1 MIEFTF
7 IPEELTNVLD
17 TNPKTNVY
25 PGLKCKTYYL
35 TLKYNNEW
43 YSNRLSKYDF
53 TSLYVKIKSL
63 PKILNNLEI
72 ARNIKTKYS
81 IENGLSSDIIKLVFD
96 LTITKSNKKVFETIE
111 IPLYKCTNTIHI
123 PDFEQMNE
131 NTCQVNENTYQVNEN
146 TYQVNENTY
155 QVNENTYQ
163 VNENTYQVNQN
174 TTENVQQVINNN
186 ISEPNDFILV
196 TQELSKIREDN
207 KKLISMNIE
216 YNTRYCFEVGYQQ
229 GFLVSHDIA
238 TKSLIGEINDIKSSN
253 VQMTMSNEFYQQHIP
268 NLISW
273 RESVEKYRNNLYTNE
288 NNIYLQ

>member
-7 IPEELTNVLD
+7 IPEELANVLD

-25 PGLKCKTYYL
+25 PGVKCKTYYL

-43 YSNRLSKYDF
+43 YENRLSKYDF

-72 ARNIKTKYS
+72 AHNIKTKYS

-111 IPLYKCTNTIHI
+111 IPLYKCQNTIHIPEFEPMNENTCQVNQNTIHI
-123 PDFEQMNE
+123 PDFD
-131 NTCQVNENTYQVNEN
+131 QVNENTYQVND
-146 TYQVNENTY
+146 
-155 QVNENTYQ
+155 
-163 VNENTYQVNQN
+163 N
-174 TTENVQQVINNN
+174 TTENVQKVINNN
-186 ISEPNDFILV
+186 TSEPNHFILV

-253 VQMTMSNEFYQQHIP
+253 VQMTVSNEFYQQNIP